1 MKRFWLRFAPITT
14 AIVGL
19 LALGA
24 IWTQRDAIIDWLA
37 LRDYT
42 PSSAIS
48 QLADDATMT
57 SKGRNFFYVNDP
69 QIEDRAAF
77 NQDCNSQREKALIL
91 GCYHGNRQG
100 IYLFKVDTS
109 ELKGVEQVTAAHEM
123 LHQAY
128 DRLSSTQRAHINQ
141 LLESY
146 REHDLRDEQI
156 KEQIAAYEKS
166 EPNDVINE
174 LHSLFG
180 TEVGNL
186 PPELEDYYKQY
197 FTDRAKIV
205 QYYNSYQD
213 AFRSR
218 QAQIDA
224 YDKDL
229 ESRKAQIDT
238 LEQSLE
244 QKLAQLDQM
253 KAQMDKYRRNNVSA
267 YNNLVGPYNTLVD
280 AYNSGLDDL
289 KQKIATYNE
298 IVVKRNAIALEQQQL
313 QQDLSSLP
321 SSVQ

>member
-244 QKLAQLDQM
+244 QKLAELDQM

>member
-186 PPELEDYYKQY
+186 PAELEDYYKQY
-197 FTDRAKIV
+197 FTDRAKVV

-229 ESRKAQIDT
+229 ESRKIQIDT

>member
-57 SKGRNFFYVNDP
+57 SKGRDFFYVNDP

-128 DRLSSTQRAHINQ
+128 DRLNSTQRAHINQ

-186 PPELEDYYKQY
+186 PAELEDYYKQY
-197 FTDRAKIV
+197 FTDRAKVV

-229 ESRKAQIDT
+229 ESRKIQIDT

-280 AYNSGLDDL
+280 VYNSGLDDL

>member
-186 PPELEDYYKQY
+186 PAELEDYYKQY
-197 FTDRAKIV
+197 FTDRAKVV

-229 ESRKAQIDT
+229 ESRKIQIDT

-280 AYNSGLDDL
+280 VYNSGLDDL

>member
-1 MKRFWLRFAPITT
+1 
-14 AIVGL
+14 
-19 LALGA
+19 
-24 IWTQRDAIIDWLA
+24 
-37 LRDYT
+37 
-42 PSSAIS
+42 
-48 QLADDATMT
+48 MT

-186 PPELEDYYKQY
+186 PAELEDYYKQY
-197 FTDRAKIV
+197 FTDRAKVV

-229 ESRKAQIDT
+229 ESRKIQIDT

-244 QKLAQLDQM
+244 QKLTQLDQM

-280 AYNSGLDDL
+280 VYNSGLDDL

>member
-1 MKRFWLRFAPITT
+1 
-14 AIVGL
+14 
-19 LALGA
+19 
-24 IWTQRDAIIDWLA
+24 
-37 LRDYT
+37 
-42 PSSAIS
+42 
-48 QLADDATMT
+48 
-57 SKGRNFFYVNDP
+57 
-69 QIEDRAAF
+69 
-77 NQDCNSQREKALIL
+77 
-91 GCYHGNRQG
+91 
-100 IYLFKVDTS
+100 
-109 ELKGVEQVTAAHEM
+109 M

-146 REHDLRDEQI
+146 RDHDLRDEQI
-156 KEQIAAYEKS
+156 QEQIAAYEKS

-244 QKLAQLDQM
+244 QKLAELDQM